1 MDRHPARSAL
11 RLTAS
16 RPPTVWRKT
25 LCFAFGVLL
34 AFLVFAPA
42 GGARAQTTFANIT
55 SYRVNGAPNYSDPGS
70 EPFWASI
77 PWTDA
82 ALAASVAPGGGHTA
96 NVLVKSAND
105 GFNAYVLFRWND
117 SAGPAY
123 VSEPELYRAP
133 NGTLQPLPPNPGG
146 NITQLFYNSTYYYP
160 DRVAVLWFLENASQR
175 AQSPAMQLGT
185 NGAITQG
192 AGEIWHWQADPTDN
206 NPQDAGFPGGYTDPA
221 GNPIYPPDNL
231 SFAESDYTNT
241 TGFFVVPGSIGGAPN
256 LDPYADP
263 FQVHVGNVFNSTTKQ
278 WTVEMVR
285 TFTTS
290 GAAAAYQ
297 VQLRTGLS
305 YYVAFA
311 VWNGRL
317 GESAEF
323 KSISAW
329 YNLTISATPGAT
341 PAPTPAGAAGGVD
354 PGLAAVVAAGTL
366 IVGLAI
372 GLVLRWKPEGA
383 ATPPQALAPTPG
395 REETDESGRGGGDE
409 PPPGQ
414 RPGGGQGPGG

>member
-1 MDRHPARSAL
+1 MDRLRARSKL

-16 RPPTVWRKT
+16 RLRIVWAKT
-25 LCFAFGVLL
+25 FCFALGVLL
-34 AFLVFAPA
+34 VSLALAPS
-42 GGARAQTTFANIT
+42 GGVRAQTTFAGIT
-55 SYRVNGAPNYSDPGS
+55 SYRVDGAPNYSDPGS
-70 EPFWASI
+70 EAFWAPI

-82 ALAASVAPGGGHTA
+82 ALAASVAPGGGHTQG
-96 NVLVKSAND
+96 VLVKSAND
-105 GFNAYVLFRWND
+105 GFNVYLLFRWND
-117 SAGPAY
+117 SVGPAY
-123 VSEPELYRAP
+123 LSEPELYRAP
-133 NGTLQPLPPNPGG
+133 NGTLQPLPPNPGS

-175 AQSPAMQLGT
+175 AESPAMQLGT

-221 GNPIYPPDNL
+221 GNPIYPADNL
-231 SFAESDYTNT
+231 SFAGSDYTNT
-241 TGFFVVPGSIGGAPN
+241 TGFFVVPGSFPGAPN
-256 LDPYADP
+256 LEPYADP
-263 FQVHVGNVFNSTTKQ
+263 FQIHVGNVFNSTTKQ

-285 TFTTS
+285 TFTT
-290 GAAAAYQ
+290 AAAAYQ

-329 YNLTISATPGAT
+329 YNLTISAASEGI
-341 PAPTPAGAAGGVD
+341 PAPTPAGPAGGVD

-383 ATPPQALAPTPG
+383 ATPPQARAPT
-395 REETDESGRGGGDE
+395 SGRAEAQEPGGEGGSE

-414 RPGGGQGPGG
+414 RPGGGLGPGG